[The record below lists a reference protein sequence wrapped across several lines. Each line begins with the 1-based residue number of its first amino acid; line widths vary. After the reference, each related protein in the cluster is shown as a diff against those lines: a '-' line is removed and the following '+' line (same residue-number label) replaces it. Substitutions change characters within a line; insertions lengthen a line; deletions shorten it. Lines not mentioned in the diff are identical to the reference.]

1 MINLHEYIKSS
12 GMFKKLVI
20 DDLLFVENNLVPK
33 SPLYSK
39 HVELL
44 DGQGKSYV
52 RIAMPMT

>member
-1 MINLHEYIKSS
+1 MTVTVID
-12 GMFKKLVI
+12 GKKLVI